1 MLQKVR
7 EAVKAFDVP
16 TFIEKYCAEVEIT
29 DSNINEYI
37 AICESKK
44 ILFMCDLVDFSSATT
59 QDEIYFRIV
68 EYNKI
73 LYLLNNG
80 RMYIANNN

>member
-7 EAVKAFDVP
+7 EAFDVP
-16 TFIEKYCAEVEIT
+16 TFIREWCVEVEI
-29 DSNINEYI
+29 DSNIIDDYI

-44 ILFMCDLVDFSSATT
+44 ILFMCDLIDFSAT
-59 QDEIYFRIV
+59 QDEIDFRIV

-73 LYLLNNG
+73 LYALSNG
-80 RMYIANNN
+80 RMYVAKV